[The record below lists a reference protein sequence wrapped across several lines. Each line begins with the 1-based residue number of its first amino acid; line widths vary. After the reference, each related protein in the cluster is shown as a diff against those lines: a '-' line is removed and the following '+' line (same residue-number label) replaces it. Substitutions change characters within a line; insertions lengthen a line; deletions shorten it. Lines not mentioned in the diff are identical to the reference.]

1 MSLLRRLARQ
11 VFAHRHTRCDFASAT
26 RESMRHQLVGPGTEI
41 RRQDSE
47 EVWPNRARAGAMAAP
62 RPVALSPRLSVLY
75 QLGMTKERN
84 TELSICWGMGGPSR
98 LGVAALRGSVLNAS
112 RPSER
117 RKGRADENRSQILW
131 PPQQRA
137 KPGRRPSVPIFQPA
151 GAGAGGPAGGGGPAA
166 GGGGGSC
173 GPNGDGLCGL
183 RQMIVQSGCCVGSCH
198 GAIHGCEPVG

>member
-26 RESMRHQLVGPGTEI
+26 RESMRHQLVGPGTEF

-117 RKGRADENRSQILW
+117 RKGRADE
-131 PPQQRA
+131 PEA
-137 KPGRRPSVPIFQPA
+137 KYCGRHSNRPSLEGDRRCRFFSRPERAPA
-151 GAGAGGPAGGGGPAA
+151 VRREVVGRLREEKAAWPAA
-166 GGGGGSC
+166 VRTATGFAG
-173 GPNGDGLCGL
+173 
-183 RQMIVQSGCCVGSCH
+183 
-198 GAIHGCEPVG
+198 

>member
-98 LGVAALRGSVLNAS
+98 LGMAALRGSVLNAS

-117 RKGRADENRSQILW
+117 RKGRADE
-131 PPQQRA
+131 PEA
-137 KPGRRPSVPIFQPA
+137 KYCGRHSNRPSLEGDRRCRFFSRPERAPA
-151 GAGAGGPAGGGGPAA
+151 VRREVVGRLREEKAAGPAA
-166 GGGGGSC
+166 VRTAMGFAGRG
-173 GPNGDGLCGL
+173 
-183 RQMIVQSGCCVGSCH
+183 R
-198 GAIHGCEPVG
+198 